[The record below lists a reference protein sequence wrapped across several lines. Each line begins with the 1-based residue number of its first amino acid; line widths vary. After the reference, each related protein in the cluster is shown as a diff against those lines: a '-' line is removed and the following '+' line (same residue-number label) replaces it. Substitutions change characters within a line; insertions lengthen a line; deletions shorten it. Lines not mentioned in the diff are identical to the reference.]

1 MTIVKIDFSWQ
12 FSRNQFL
19 NLGINYNHMKTTT
32 RLLSLLF
39 LFFIANSYAQDA
51 ADYSVFAKS
60 KVSPASV
67 PDTYPFSW
75 KYKMEIKSGTS
86 KAMTAEYLLQP
97 NAEYFGMKMSDM
109 LMIMDTKKKLSIS
122 TFKKGDSNMATAS
135 KLPDYAAAAEK
146 QNLSKF
152 TDKSLPEKTI
162 LGYVCKGV
170 EATND
175 DYVMVFYFTND
186 APVNFADMFK
196 SPQAQKM
203 PDAFKNYFKPGDK
216 PLMMEVEITEK
227 AKKRTTTMKCL
238 ALEKSAFTFK
248 KNDYMFL

>member
-1 MTIVKIDFSWQ
+1 
-12 FSRNQFL
+12 
-19 NLGINYNHMKTTT
+19 MKTTT
-32 RLLSLLF
+32 RLLSLLL

-51 ADYSVFAKS
+51 ADSSVFAAS

-67 PDTYPFSW
+67 PDAYAFSW

-86 KAMTAEYLLQP
+86 KAVTAEYLLQP
-97 NAEYFGMKMSDM
+97 NAEYFGMKILDM
-109 LMIMDTKKKLSIS
+109 FMIMDTKKKLSIS
-122 TFKKGDSNMATAS
+122 TFRKGETNMATAS

-146 QNLSKF
+146 QKF
-152 TDKSLPEKTI
+152 GAFTYKQLPEKTI

-170 EATND
+170 EATNE

-186 APVNFADMFK
+186 APVNFADMLK
-196 SPQAQKM
+196 SPQTQKI
-203 PDAFKNYFKPGDK
+203 PDAFRNYFKPGDK
-216 PLMMEVEITEK
+216 PLMMEVEVTEN
-227 AKKRTTTMKCL
+227 AKKRVTIMKCL

>member
-1 MTIVKIDFSWQ
+1 MKTAT
-12 FSRNQFL
+12 QFL
-19 NLGINYNHMKTTT
+19 C
-32 RLLSLLF
+32 LLVILF
-39 LFFIANSYAQDA
+39 ISNAFAQDA

-60 KVSPASV
+60 KVEPAAV
-67 PDTYPFSW
+67 PDSYAFTW
-75 KYKMEIKSGTS
+75 KYTMEIKSGTA
-86 KAMTAEYLLQP
+86 KPMTADYLLQP
-97 NAEYFGMKMSDM
+97 NAAYFGMKISQGKDM
-109 LMIMDTKKKLSIS
+109 LIVMDTKKKISIT

-152 TDKSLPEKTI
+152 TYKSLPEKTI